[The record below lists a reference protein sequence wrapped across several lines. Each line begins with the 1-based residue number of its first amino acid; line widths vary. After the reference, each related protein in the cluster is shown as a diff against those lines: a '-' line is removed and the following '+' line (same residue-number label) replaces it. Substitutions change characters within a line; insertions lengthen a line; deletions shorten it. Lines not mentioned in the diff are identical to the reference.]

1 MVLLFSWILVIQNKK
16 YDMTH
21 LSFLYSLYGITIIEQ
36 LIIFPIS
43 YIWPRVIHSFSS
55 LFYFRVKYSSV
66 ILALFQASSK
76 QPKFFYPFPLFVCP
90 RSPHCPYRPLS
101 YPCPR
106 FHFPCL
112 PLALPL
118 TPLSLVP
125 IFVPVPWVSVHQVAS
140 ILVSISNSSKLVDM
154 IKGVRAK
161 LRIGIGSFGS
171 VLRWRFVRFL
181 LWCRVWWVSVR
192 APTRAETLQ
201 SGYQ

>member
-1 MVLLFSWILVIQNKK
+1 MILFILYANFYALMDFNHKYIENIQTLLLIMVLLFSWILVIQNKK

-154 IKGVRAK
+154 IKGVR
-161 LRIGIGSFGS
+161 
-171 VLRWRFVRFL
+171 VRL
-181 LWCRVWWVSVR
+181 LWNGERVMNV
-192 APTRAETLQ
+192 LF
-201 SGYQ
+201 Y